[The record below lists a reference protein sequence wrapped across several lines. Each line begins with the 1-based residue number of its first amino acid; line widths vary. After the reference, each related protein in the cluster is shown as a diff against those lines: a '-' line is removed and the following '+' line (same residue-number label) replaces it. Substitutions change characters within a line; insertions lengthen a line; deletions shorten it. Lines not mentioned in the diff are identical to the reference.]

1 MEGAVGQR
9 DVPGEGAAMNTAT
22 AVSSWQG
29 IFRYSRWDA
38 LLVLLAGAQG
48 ALLWAAPI
56 APVIALG
63 LWWCSNTIAH
73 NFIHTPFFRA
83 RALNRLFALY
93 LTVLLG
99 IPQSIWRGRHLAHHA
114 DTRWRPRLSA
124 QLLAELV
131 LVLALWALLL
141 LRHSPFFLCAYLP
154 GYLGGLALCWLH
166 GYYEHC
172 QGTVSHH
179 GSFYNRLFFNDGYHV
194 EHHARP
200 GLHWTCL
207 PGSAPRDG
215 PTSRW
220 PAVLRWLN
228 VFSLDSLEKIVLR
241 SPRLQRFVLR
251 CHERAFRRLLPPLPA
266 PRIAIVGGALFP
278 RTLLTL
284 QRLVPEGQFVV
295 IDHSADNIGLA
306 RAFFLEKDVQLW
318 NESYDPARVSGFDVV
333 VFPLAFVG
341 DRAAIY
347 RHPPASCVLVH
358 DWLWRRR
365 GTSTIISLCL
375 LKRLNRVRP

>member
-1 MEGAVGQR
+1 MS
-9 DVPGEGAAMNTAT
+9 TALG
-22 AVSSWQG
+22 VSVRQG

-38 LLVLLAGAQG
+38 LLVVLAGVHG
-48 ALLWAAPI
+48 ALLWALPV

-63 LWWCSNTIAH
+63 LWWSSNTIAH
-73 NFIHTPFFRA
+73 NLIHTPFFRA
-83 RALNRLFALY
+83 RLLNRMLALY
-93 LTVLLG
+93 LSVLLG

-114 DTRWRPRLSA
+114 GTRWKPRWSA
-124 QLLAELV
+124 QLLAELL

-141 LRHSPFFLCAYLP
+141 TWHLSFFLGTYVP
-154 GYLGGLALCWLH
+154 GYLCGLGLCWLH
-166 GYYEHC
+166 GYFEHYHA
-172 QGTVSHH
+172 TVSHH
-179 GSFYNRLFFNDGYHV
+179 GCLYNCLFFNDGYHI

-207 PGSAPRDG
+207 PQLAPAEG

-220 PAVLRWLN
+220 PAVLRWLD
-228 VFSLDSLEKIVLR
+228 LLSLEALEKAVLR

-266 PRIAIVGGALFP
+266 SPRIAIVGGALFP
-278 RTLLTL
+278 RTLLIL
-284 QRLVPEGQFVV
+284 QRLVPDGRFVV
-295 IDHSADNIGLA
+295 IDHSADNIDVARTFLA
-306 RAFFLEKDVQLW
+306 KDVQFW
-318 NESYDPARVSGFDVV
+318 KESYDPARVSGFDVV

-347 RHPPASCVLVH
+347 RHPPAACVLVH

-365 GTSTIISLCL
+365 GTSTIISFCL
-375 LKRLNRVRP
+375 LKQLNRVQP